1 MNPTTWHHPAARM
14 AGRAGGAGNAR
25 RGGGQHGHRRHGDL
39 RVLSPEPQNTKVSI
53 NRVRLHRAAG
63 REREVAMRRLSF
75 IGVCLT
81 PVLLLLG
88 TAGAPAIASTSVP
101 VTIQST
107 VMIGPH
113 TGTWSASGGI
123 SDAGTLVDVSD
134 HLVGNGQIHVVRDVT
149 GSLGTFTLRID
160 GSVTGVQPDG
170 SIDFTDNWV
179 VIAGTGGYAELRGQG
194 TGSAVVAH
202 GVVTETLTGSVHFD

>member
-1 MNPTTWHHPAARM
+1 
-14 AGRAGGAGNAR
+14 
-25 RGGGQHGHRRHGDL
+25 
-39 RVLSPEPQNTKVSI
+39 
-53 NRVRLHRAAG
+53 
-63 REREVAMRRLSF
+63 MRRLSF
-75 IGVCLT
+75 IGMCLT

-88 TAGAPAIASTSVP
+88 SSAAPAIASTSVP

-194 TGSAVVAH
+194 TGSAVLAH
-202 GVVTETLTGSVHFD
+202 AVVTETLTGSVHFD

>member
-1 MNPTTWHHPAARM
+1 MNWIT
-14 AGRAGGAGNAR
+14 R
-25 RGGGQHGHRRHGDL
+25 RGMTNRPNTGVRPQPVRSARHPIARGTRRKGW
-39 RVLSPEPQNTKVSI
+39 
-53 NRVRLHRAAG
+53 
-63 REREVAMRRLSF
+63 AMRPLSF

-88 TAGAPAIASTSVP
+88 TAGTPAAASTSVP

-107 VMIGPH
+107 VMIGLH

-123 SDAGTLVDVSD
+123 NDSGTLVDVSD

-149 GSLGTFTLRID
+149 GSQGTFTLRID

-170 SIDFTDNWV
+170 SIDFTDLWV

-194 TGSAVVAH
+194 TGSAVLAH
-202 GVVTETLTGSVHFD
+202 GVVTETLAGSVHFD

>member
-1 MNPTTWHHPAARM
+1 VAWTAGGVRVDSGGSPATASPGAAPRAARD
-14 AGRAGGAGNAR
+14 GEKGG
-25 RGGGQHGHRRHGDL
+25 
-39 RVLSPEPQNTKVSI
+39 V
-53 NRVRLHRAAG
+53 
-63 REREVAMRRLSF
+63 MRRLSF
-75 IGVCLT
+75 AGVYLTSVGVCLT
-81 PVLLLLG
+81 SALLLLG
-88 TAGAPAIASTSVP
+88 SSAAPAIASTSVP

-107 VMIGPH
+107 VMIVPH

-123 SDAGTLVDVSD
+123 SDSGMLVDVSD

-194 TGSAVVAH
+194 TGSAVLAH

>member
-1 MNPTTWHHPAARM
+1 MKKT
-14 AGRAGGAGNAR
+14 
-25 RGGGQHGHRRHGDL
+25 
-39 RVLSPEPQNTKVSI
+39 I
-53 NRVRLHRAAG
+53 
-63 REREVAMRRLSF
+63 RLS
-75 IGVCLT
+75 LLAT

-88 TAGAPAIASTSVP
+88 TAGAPAAASTSVP

-123 SDAGTLVDVSD
+123 SDTGTLVDVSD

-194 TGSAVVAH
+194 TGNAVLAR
-202 GVVTETLTGSVHFD
+202 GVVTETLTGGVHFD

>member
-1 MNPTTWHHPAARM
+1 
-14 AGRAGGAGNAR
+14 
-25 RGGGQHGHRRHGDL
+25 
-39 RVLSPEPQNTKVSI
+39 
-53 NRVRLHRAAG
+53 
-63 REREVAMRRLSF
+63 

-88 TAGAPAIASTSVP
+88 SAGAPAAASTSVP

-107 VMIGPH
+107 VMIGAH

-123 SDAGTLVDVSD
+123 TDAGTLVDVSD
-134 HLVGNGQIHVVRDVT
+134 HLVGNGQIRVVRDVT
-149 GSLGTFTLRID
+149 GSPGTFTLRID
-160 GSVTGVQPDG
+160 GSVTGAQPDG

-194 TGSAVVAH
+194 TGSAVLAH
-202 GVVTETLTGSVHFD
+202 GVVPETLTGSVHFDYRPADRDVVAHRPGDPVRAAVTGSAVPHCTSRPNEISTAGPAVTSPTPWRSSTPPPR

>member
-1 MNPTTWHHPAARM
+1 MKKT
-14 AGRAGGAGNAR
+14 
-25 RGGGQHGHRRHGDL
+25 
-39 RVLSPEPQNTKVSI
+39 I
-53 NRVRLHRAAG
+53 
-63 REREVAMRRLSF
+63 RLS
-75 IGVCLT
+75 LLAT

-88 TAGAPAIASTSVP
+88 TAGAPAIASTSAP

-123 SDAGTLVDVSD
+123 SDTGTLVDVSD

-170 SIDFTDNWV
+170 SIDFTDNWA

-194 TGSAVVAH
+194 TGSAVLAH

>member
-1 MNPTTWHHPAARM
+1 MIRLPRSSRARKENAM
-14 AGRAGGAGNAR
+14 KRLRVIVVKSREGFVREQLPGRRGTGRKGGAM
-25 RGGGQHGHRRHGDL
+25 H
-39 RVLSPEPQNTKVSI
+39 
-53 NRVRLHRAAG
+53 
-63 REREVAMRRLSF
+63 RLSF

-88 TAGAPAIASTSVP
+88 TAGAPAAASTSVP

-107 VMIGPH
+107 IMIGLH

-123 SDAGTLVDVSD
+123 SDSGTLVDVSD

-149 GSLGTFTLRID
+149 GSQGTFTLRID

-170 SIDFTDNWV
+170 SIDFSDLWV
-179 VIAGTGGYAELRGQG
+179 VIAGTGGYAELHGQG
-194 TGSAVVAH
+194 PGSAVLAH
-202 GVVTETLTGSVHFD
+202 GAVTETLTGTVHFD

>member
-1 MNPTTWHHPAARM
+1 MRYKLLASLAAATTSTSGHALQQASAQTGPARPAA
-14 AGRAGGAGNAR
+14 
-25 RGGGQHGHRRHGDL
+25 
-39 RVLSPEPQNTKVSI
+39 
-53 NRVRLHRAAG
+53 HRAAATIARATTAQADG
-63 REREVAMRRLSF
+63 GSTRRGTRRKGGVMRRLSF

-88 TAGAPAIASTSVP
+88 AVGTAAAASTSVP

-113 TGTWSASGGI
+113 TGTWSVSGGI
-123 SDAGTLVDVSD
+123 SDSGTLVDVSD

-170 SIDFTDNWV
+170 SVDFTDHWV
-179 VIAGTGGYAELRGQG
+179 VIAGTGGYVELRGQG
-194 TGSAVVAH
+194 TGSAVLAR

>member
-1 MNPTTWHHPAARM
+1 
-14 AGRAGGAGNAR
+14 
-25 RGGGQHGHRRHGDL
+25 
-39 RVLSPEPQNTKVSI
+39 
-53 NRVRLHRAAG
+53 
-63 REREVAMRRLSF
+63 MRRLSF
-75 IGVCLT
+75 VGVCLT

-88 TAGAPAIASTSVP
+88 IAATPAAASTSVP

-113 TGTWSASGGI
+113 TGMWSASGGI

-194 TGSAVVAH
+194 TGSAVLAH

>member
-1 MNPTTWHHPAARM
+1 MRRPALTPI
-14 AGRAGGAGNAR
+14 AGAAVA
-25 RGGGQHGHRRHGDL
+25 
-39 RVLSPEPQNTKVSI
+39 VI
-53 NRVRLHRAAG
+53 VRLPHSSLQRK
-63 REREVAMRRLSF
+63 EKAMRPLSF

-88 TAGAPAIASTSVP
+88 PAGTPAAANTSVP

-123 SDAGTLVDVSD
+123 SDSGPLVDVSD

-149 GSLGTFTLRID
+149 GSQGTFTLRID

-170 SIDFTDNWV
+170 SIDFTTLWV
-179 VIAGTGGYAELRGQG
+179 VIAGTGGYADLHGQG
-194 TGSAVVAH
+194 PGSAVLAH
-202 GVVTETLTGSVHFD
+202 GVVTETLTGSVHFG

>member
-1 MNPTTWHHPAARM
+1 MKKT
-14 AGRAGGAGNAR
+14 
-25 RGGGQHGHRRHGDL
+25 
-39 RVLSPEPQNTKVSI
+39 I
-53 NRVRLHRAAG
+53 
-63 REREVAMRRLSF
+63 RLS
-75 IGVCLT
+75 LLAT

-88 TAGAPAIASTSVP
+88 TAGAPAAASTSVP

-123 SDAGTLVDVSD
+123 SDTGTLVVVSD
-134 HLVGNGQIHVVRDVT
+134 HRGGNGQIHVVRDVT

-170 SIDFTDNWV
+170 SIDFTDNWA

-194 TGSAVVAH
+194 TGSAVLAH